1 MKQCKL
7 VLFTLI
13 VTVFLTPI
21 FTAQGIKVITEPI
34 SKPLPTLPQP
44 VLQGGTL
51 RVETIP
57 NMPQDVSASLVSPYD
72 EADLTLTE
80 GPTDS
85 GGTWI
90 LEFTVPIVR
99 PGLYDLYIPFTGTEY
114 IQERSVWVMTEWPE
128 NLTISQI
135 SDIHQPYGGK
145 NFTQYIRAESLEPRY
160 DFRYRRHS

>member
-1 MKQCKL
+1 M
-7 VLFTLI
+7 
-13 VTVFLTPI
+13 
-21 FTAQGIKVITEPI
+21 
-34 SKPLPTLPQP
+34 
-44 VLQGGTL
+44 
-51 RVETIP
+51 ETIS

-85 GGTWI
+85 DGTWI

-99 PGLYDLYIPFTGTEY
+99 PGLYDLYINFTGTEY

-145 NFTQYIRAESLEPRY
+145 NFTQYIYEQNLLNPDMIFVTGDIVDVETIRSAWENVQGTMRY
-160 DFRYRRHS
+160 STVPIYFQPGNHDYTNGAQY